1 MIELRNV
8 SKVYNTRS
16 GPKKVLDCINLTIQ
30 PGQKLGILGCN
41 GAGKS
46 TLIRLISG
54 AEKPSSGKILRQM
67 SVSWPLAFAG
77 GFQGSLTGADNLRF
91 ICRVY
96 RADYQAARRFVES
109 FSELAR
115 YFREPFKTYSSG
127 MRSRLAF
134 AISMAIEFDCFL
146 IDEIISVGDARF
158 IEKCNSEL
166 FIKRKDRAIILV
178 SHQPTTI
185 QSACDSAVVLSAGKI
200 LKFSSLNQAFD
211 FHSTEMAKGITRPV
225 T

>member
-1 MIELRNV
+1 MIELRDV
-8 SKVYNTRS
+8 YKVYQTRT
-16 GPKKVLDCINLTIQ
+16 GAKTVLNKVNLTIH

-54 AEKPSSGKILRQM
+54 AEQPTSGKIIRKM

-96 RADYQAARRFVES
+96 GTDFQTALPFVES
-109 FSELAR
+109 FSELGR
-115 YFREPFKTYSSG
+115 YFREPYKTYSSG

-134 AISMAIEFDCFL
+134 AVSMAVDFDCFL
-146 IDEIISVGDARF
+146 IDEVISVGDIRF
-158 IEKCNSEL
+158 HEKCKSEL
-166 FIKRKDRAIILV
+166 FEKRKDRALIIV
-178 SHQPTTI
+178 SHEIHHI
-185 QSACDSAVVLSAGKI
+185 QAYCRNAGVLHSG
-200 LKFSSLNQAFD
+200 SLRYFD
-211 FHSTEMAKGITRPV
+211 RKEEALALHSTV
-225 T
+225 NS

>member
-1 MIELRNV
+1 MIELRDV
-8 SKVYNTRS
+8 TKVYETRS
-16 GPKKVLDCINLTIQ
+16 GPKTVLDRINLTIH

-54 AEKPSSGKILRQM
+54 AEKPTSGKIIRKM

-96 RADYQAARRFVES
+96 GADYKTALPFVES
-109 FSELAR
+109 FSELGR
-115 YFREPFKTYSSG
+115 YFREPYKTYSSG

-134 AISMAIEFDCFL
+134 AVSMAVEFDCFL
-146 IDEIISVGDARF
+146 IDEIITVGDSRF
-158 IEKCNSEL
+158 HEKCQIEL
-166 FIKRKDRAIILV
+166 FEKRKERSRVIISHETHYIDRHCDDVAILDAGRLSMIK
-178 SHQPTTI
+178 
-185 QSACDSAVVLSAGKI
+185 SAPGTPVYP
-200 LKFSSLNQAFD
+200 KFTNHTELN
-211 FHSTEMAKGITRPV
+211 
-225 T
+225 